1 MANELPVSPALEFLT
16 GFSSKSSQSNLL
28 DEGDN
33 VDEFVIGTVLTS
45 GSSALV
51 RNAKHLPSSTAVA
64 VRIVHQSD
72 SSDFSNEVTKWSQFN
87 HQNILPL
94 LHHSTYSS
102 FLLTFS
108 PICTGSLL
116 DHVKK
121 YFSNGMSVNK
131 AHSIFSQIAQGVSYL
146 HDECSV
152 VHRDLKLENVLL
164 DSAGNWV
171 ISDFGLSQSKAD
183 TISQPID
190 TGSLPYASPELI
202 RPPDQTLDSE
212 TRFDLLKK
220 ADIWALGCI
229 LYALLSGKL
238 PFSDAFVPRLRMKIL
253 GGSYQR
259 LTSASRSRERS
270 IARSRSRSRL
280 RATDEADELAAIAV
294 LEMCLNPD
302 TSLRPLID
310 QLLENTWV
318 NGIQH
323 HYAFVETTR
332 PRMHSRSTSRNRSSR
347 SRSQSRARGMP
358 QAMYHLSPVEE
369 KANSSNEEEER
380 GRPTIKRSL
389 TRDTNTQ
396 F

>member
-1 MANELPVSPALEFLT
+1 
-16 GFSSKSSQSNLL
+16 
-28 DEGDN
+28 
-33 VDEFVIGTVLTS
+33 
-45 GSSALV
+45 
-51 RNAKHLPSSTAVA
+51 
-64 VRIVHQSD
+64 
-72 SSDFSNEVTKWSQFN
+72 
-87 HQNILPL
+87 
-94 LHHSTYSS
+94 
-102 FLLTFS
+102 
-108 PICTGSLL
+108 
-116 DHVKK
+116 
-121 YFSNGMSVNK
+121 MSVNK

-389 TRDTNTQ
+389 TRDTNAQ
-396 F
+396 S